1 MNYSMSYD
9 CLKYVRT
16 VYITFLCSKL
26 IHFAYFLG
34 VGGYVAQDNT
44 GHFGPFQ
51 SCKYTAYYSYCGGDH
66 YYNNTSK
73 GLFTLCTLRDETMC
87 YQSNDS
93 LITLTVLLK
102 TKSGECSREEVPQSR
117 KDFKNGFKK

>member
-1 MNYSMSYD
+1 MVNYFVLFTPFS
-9 CLKYVRT
+9 
-16 VYITFLCSKL
+16 
-26 IHFAYFLG
+26 G

-73 GLFTLCTLRDETMC
+73 GSLVQYMTQQRDTI
-87 YQSNDS
+87 S
-93 LITLTVLLK
+93 LITINNGLGLLK
-102 TKSGECSREEVPQSR
+102 TKSGGRFLGRGRVG
-117 KDFKNGFKK
+117 DFVLRGQRDNLMTL